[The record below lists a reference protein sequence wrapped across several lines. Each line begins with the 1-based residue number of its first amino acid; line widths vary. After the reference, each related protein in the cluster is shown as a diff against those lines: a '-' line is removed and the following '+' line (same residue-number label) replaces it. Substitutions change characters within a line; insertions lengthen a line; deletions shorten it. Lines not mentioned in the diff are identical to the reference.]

1 MAPPVALETPN
12 AGSIQPKTPKSQDNP
27 APNQAGNLLFNPA
40 KHLSFSPPSRTLQM
54 SDLALSP
61 TALSSVATTEPFPL
75 LSHDAVLAHRREIF
89 SPDVLDNCMHH
100 TRPGSVQIRGMAPRY
115 APFIHQFWHSPEVL
129 KIISDVAGVELVPA
143 MDYEISHANV
153 QLGAGGL
160 EEVRGTPVDPPVA
173 TEEAIA
179 NFRRE
184 KEKEK
189 EKKKETVREAVATD
203 QTKPIIEWHKDSH
216 PFVCVVMLSDARHM
230 AGGETELMKGDGGTL
245 KVKAPQIVSYTKV
258 IRVYRKFA
266 NFILLGLCCLATRS
280 IHHAYCSASN

>member
-1 MAPPVALETPN
+1 
-12 AGSIQPKTPKSQDNP
+12 
-27 APNQAGNLLFNPA
+27 
-40 KHLSFSPPSRTLQM
+40 M
-54 SDLALSP
+54 SDLALEP
-61 TALSSVATTEPFPL
+61 TPLSNIATTESFPL

-129 KIISDVAGVELVPA
+129 KIISDVAGVDLVPA

-153 QLGAGGL
+153 QLGGGGL
-160 EEVRGTPVDPPVA
+160 EEVRGTPVEPPVA

-189 EKKKETVREAVATD
+189 ERETVTD

-230 AGGETELMKGDGGTL
+230 AGGETELMKGDGTTL
-245 KVKAPQIVSYTKV
+245 KVKAPQMVSCLS
-258 IRVYRKFA
+258 I
-266 NFILLGLCCLATRS
+266 NGFIAIADFS
-280 IHHAYCSASN
+280 